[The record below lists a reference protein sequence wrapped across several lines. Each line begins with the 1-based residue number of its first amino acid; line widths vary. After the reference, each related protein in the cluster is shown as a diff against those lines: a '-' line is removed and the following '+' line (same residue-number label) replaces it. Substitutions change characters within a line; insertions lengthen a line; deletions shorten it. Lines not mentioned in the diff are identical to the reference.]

1 MWGGGGTYAYEQL
14 LAFVDGDARLRADDG
29 GVEGALRVHGDGV
42 RERDFERDV
51 LAVEAAG
58 YAQPGGALDLPG
70 IPRVID
76 LLDVGDASAAI
87 EAEFLFRVGGVV
99 DLGVRVCLSDAEAA
113 LGEAHCGGFRGEG
126 WGGDGRVGGVRCWG
140 AGSHGDD
147 GGVGAA
153 VGEVLGFV
161 FGHVVHGVGVEF
173 GVEQHGLEASSA
185 RCCGTAFS

>member
-1 MWGGGGTYAYEQL
+1 M
-14 LAFVDGDARLRADDG
+14 
-29 GVEGALRVHGDGV
+29 HGDGV
-42 RERDFERDV
+42 RKRDFERDV
-51 LAVEAAG
+51 LAVEATSN
-58 YAQPGGALDLPG
+58 AQPGGALDLPC

-173 GVEQHGLEASSA
+173 GV
-185 RCCGTAFS
+185 